1 MATGR
6 IGTTPVLQVRWSKAP
21 SAGTTSLSGL
31 DDNSVSLVYSVG
43 YEAVYRNGVLL
54 SRTNDYTATDGTTVT
69 LIDATIAGD
78 IIEIFANQLVPLTD
92 AISKGQ
98 FTAKAALLSATAA
111 STPAVL
117 TVGANNTVLTADSST
132 STGLKWAAPSGGGL
146 VHLNTTSFSAVSS
159 QSINDVF
166 SATYDYYKIIIVAY
180 GSTAAGINM
189 RLRVSGSDNSSSI
202 YNYQRLEVN
211 GTIED
216 GNRSTNQTSWATG
229 EYGSDSNISSN
240 MEISLFKPFEAVHTT
255 MRSQS
260 TSLANGVDALRIDY
274 FDSVHKANT
283 SFTGFTLLAT
293 AGNATGS
300 VSVFGYAKA

>member
-78 IIEIFANQLVPLTD
+78 IIEIFANQLVPLSD

-117 TVGANNTVLTADSST
+117 TVGANDTVLTADSST
-132 STGLKWAAPSGGGL
+132 ATGLKWAAPAGGKVLQVVEG
-146 VHLNTTSFSAVSS
+146 VTTTSTNIATTTLTDTTITATITPSSASSKVLVMVAAKFYAYRGGSTPSEYTVGAVLLRGATIIADYDTTSGDEFNKITLGSNGISIEQRMIQPIIKLDSPATTSAV
-159 QSINDVF
+159 
-166 SATYDYYKIIIVAY
+166 TYKVQAKVRYTTNSGQVTFQDESTPSTII
-180 GSTAAGINM
+180 
-189 RLRVSGSDNSSSI
+189 L
-202 YNYQRLEVN
+202 
-211 GTIED
+211 
-216 GNRSTNQTSWATG
+216 
-229 EYGSDSNISSN
+229 
-240 MEISLFKPFEAVHTT
+240 MEIGA
-255 MRSQS
+255 
-260 TSLANGVDALRIDY
+260 
-274 FDSVHKANT
+274 
-283 SFTGFTLLAT
+283 
-293 AGNATGS
+293 
-300 VSVFGYAKA
+300 